1 MRNDFLFMLSGGAK
15 REKEVL
21 KILHDFTD
29 NVIVT
34 RREEL
39 SKKLANNEKS
49 VDDEEDDVGSKRKLA
64 LLDVLLQSTIDEKP
78 LTNMDIREEVDTF
91 VFEGKKVDWGLGRFE
106 SDVMFRPSLLLPL
119 LPLFPLRP
127 SFLLFYLFI
136 FFKP

>member
-1 MRNDFLFMLSGGAK
+1 MLTGGAK

-39 SKKLANNEKS
+39 ATKLEKNEKLI
-49 VDDEEDDVGSKRKLA
+49 DEENEIGSKRKLA
-64 LLDVLLQSTIDEKP
+64 LLDVLLQSTIDGKP

-91 VFEGKKVDWGLGRFE
+91 VFEGKKL
-106 SDVMFRPSLLLPL
+106 
-119 LPLFPLRP
+119 
-127 SFLLFYLFI
+127 
-136 FFKP
+136 